1 MSVSRRTFLKTT
13 AVTGIGIATLPTS
26 SFAAQG
32 NGVMP
37 APMMPA
43 PSFVETNGIDMAVY
57 EQGEGPAV
65 VFCHG
70 WPAGCEGHRQGGVLW
85 P

>member
-13 AVTGIGIATLPTS
+13 AATGIGIVTMPTS
-26 SFAAQG
+26 SFAARG

-43 PSFVETNGIDMAVY
+43 PTFVETNGIDMAVY
-57 EQGEGPAV
+57 E
-65 VFCHG
+65 
-70 WPAGCEGHRQGGVLW
+70 
-85 P
+85 